1 MRKILY
7 EMEYIQPH
15 ILYNLFKLFY
25 VVCGRNGLVT
35 KYQVSHNRASMSRKI
50 YSNSCKWLVEHF
62 STWICK
68 NCKFIIKIIGKSQGN
83 ANTSPGAIDFGEG
96 TLRQNRETEFG

>member
-1 MRKILY
+1 
-7 EMEYIQPH
+7 
-15 ILYNLFKLFY
+15 
-25 VVCGRNGLVT
+25 
-35 KYQVSHNRASMSRKI
+35 MSRKI

-83 ANTSPGAIDFGEG
+83 ANTSPGAIDFGER